1 MVQDRYFYD
10 PKTQPI
16 RSIVTWTIWT
26 NVTAASIRPCLA
38 ARIPLV
44 ASSVDGQTM
53 RAIRVL
59 RTAWGITVAFG
70 NGRAGLWAAP
80 NRLVEEP
87 AFPPASS
94 PARAAKRLRICL
106 PISAD
111 SSKDSALFDEML
123 PGFPAK
129 ATVQPGGMLWPVRR
143 LVRSVAKPGDMC
155 GPNSRSVSHLAGNE
169 PDIRRKASMN

>member
-26 NVTAASIRPCLA
+26 DVTAASIRPCLA

-94 PARAAKRLRICL
+94 PARAAKRLRICCPSP
-106 PISAD
+106 PIHRRTRRSSTKCSQDFRPKLRSSREGCFGQCAD
-111 SSKDSALFDEML
+111 SCA
-123 PGFPAK
+123 
-129 ATVQPGGMLWPVRR
+129 
-143 LVRSVAKPGDMC
+143 
-155 GPNSRSVSHLAGNE
+155 
-169 PDIRRKASMN
+169 ASPSQGICADLTRAP